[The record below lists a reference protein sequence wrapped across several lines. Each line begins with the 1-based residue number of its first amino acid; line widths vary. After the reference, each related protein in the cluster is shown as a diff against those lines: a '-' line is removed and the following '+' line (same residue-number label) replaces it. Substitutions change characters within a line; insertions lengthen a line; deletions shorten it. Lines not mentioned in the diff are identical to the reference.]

1 MQSIKD
7 EIFVSNYSTSDS
19 RTIPPSRSAI
29 HLPLHKGGE
38 TASEE
43 TAVQKE
49 HKKEEIRRIST
60 LKMKKSIKFERR
72 NRRLTESSL
81 FLGSA

>member
-7 EIFVSNYSTSDS
+7 EIFVSNYSTNDS
-19 RTIPPSRSAI
+19 RTIPPSRSEI

-81 FLGSA
+81 FLG